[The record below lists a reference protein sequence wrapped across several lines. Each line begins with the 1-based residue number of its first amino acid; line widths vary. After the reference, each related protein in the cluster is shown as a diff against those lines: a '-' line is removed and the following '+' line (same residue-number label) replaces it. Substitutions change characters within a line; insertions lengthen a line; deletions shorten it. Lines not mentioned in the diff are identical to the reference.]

1 MIDHEGIN
9 PPTRGIRVLVA
20 GKYSLFNQAIGT
32 LLSRLPGIQLA
43 GQAMSLRELQNQSSI
58 IQADLVLLTLPHP
71 IDIES
76 LVDLQ
81 RQHPRLI
88 VLLLSLEW
96 TPVQV
101 QTVLKAGAVGCL
113 AGEVTVEE
121 LGSAIR
127 QAARG
132 EIALSSDLQRAL
144 IISLARGQ
152 PSPKAPF
159 ESLSPREQEVLTL
172 VCQGLSNKQIA
183 QRLYLSVRTVE
194 NHLASVYNKL
204 GVHTRTEAAVLAL
217 QQGGI
222 SPD

>member
-1 MIDHEGIN
+1 M
-9 PPTRGIRVLVA
+9 
-20 GKYSLFNQAIGT
+20 
-32 LLSRLPGIQLA
+32 
-43 GQAMSLRELQNQSSI
+43 
-58 IQADLVLLTLPHP
+58 
-71 IDIES
+71 
-76 LVDLQ
+76 
-81 RQHPRLI
+81 
-88 VLLLSLEW
+88 LLLSLEW

-144 IISLARGQ
+144 IKSLARGQ
-152 PSPKAPF
+152 PSPRAPF

-217 QQGGI
+217 EQGGI